1 MSLSHVRK
9 DLLKKKK
16 TQKAV
21 VQIKRL
27 INSAILKLRASF
39 HRYHKQSEQTK
50 RRYLLI
56 YNLKY
61 KNQLYRELYI

>member
-9 DLLKKKK
+9 DLLKKKKK

-39 HRYHKQSEQTK
+39 HRYHKQSEQ
-50 RRYLLI
+50 
-56 YNLKY
+56 
-61 KNQLYRELYI
+61 REGVC

>member
-1 MSLSHVRK
+1 MSKLTGNTYRGRK
-9 DLLKKKK
+9 GNVFISCKEGFIKKKKK

-39 HRYHKQSEQTK
+39 HRYHKQSEQ
-50 RRYLLI
+50 
-56 YNLKY
+56 
-61 KNQLYRELYI
+61 REGIC